1 MIFKSQSKGELLVA
15 TDINTLTSLA
25 DAIKDAIPTQ
35 EYSYMV
41 SELEDLL
48 KEVNKTIVAGA
59 QAIAHEAQVAQE
71 LAESREK
78 KATRNAI
85 ETKEKIEAKR
95 AS

>member
-15 TDINTLTSLA
+15 TDLSKLTSLA

-41 SELEDLL
+41 SDLEDLL
-48 KEVNKTIVAGA
+48 KEVNKVIVAGA

-78 KATRNAI
+78 KATRDVI
-85 ETKEKIEAKR
+85 EAKEKIEAKR

>member
-1 MIFKSQSKGELLVA
+1 MNFKSQSKGELLIA
-15 TDINTLTSLA
+15 TDLSKLTSLA

-41 SELEDLL
+41 SDLEDLL

-85 ETKEKIEAKR
+85 ETKANIEAKR